1 MTEAASAGWMKEK
14 AEVLGDG
21 CRVVQIPCG
30 FRGLGRSNLMPRAL
44 GTLHLMRPRETEA
57 EAHTLKTVFIGSLEI
72 RVSNNCTEGPQLP
85 CLPFLPHSRPM
96 APRGH
101 GKSSFV
107 WAQRDSFGIHS
118 NQNKNG
124 NKLSD
129 MGEGNRE
136 SCSTNQCMKGGP
148 RAWSWAPYKLPL
160 SRGSVLG
167 PECRDVLHT
176 WSNQSLSMCSSCQES
191 TYPCCKSLE

>member
-1 MTEAASAGWMKEK
+1 MC
-14 AEVLGDG
+14 VY
-21 CRVVQIPCG
+21 
-30 FRGLGRSNLMPRAL
+30 RGLGRSSLLPRAL
-44 GTLHLMRPRETEA
+44 ELFTSEGAETEA
-57 EAHTLKTVFIGSLEI
+57 EADALKTVFIGSLEI
-72 RVSNNCTEGPQLP
+72 RVSNNCTESPQLSWAA
-85 CLPFLPHSRPM
+85 LPSHSRPM

-107 WAQRDSFGIHS
+107 WAQRYSFGIHS

-129 MGEGNRE
+129 MGGGGNRE
-136 SCSTNQCMKGGP
+136 SCSLNQCMKGGP
-148 RAWSWAPYKLPL
+148 RAWSRAPYKLPL

-176 WSNQSLSMCSSCQES
+176 WINQSLSVCSSCQES
-191 TYPCCKSLE
+191 TTHAQVTGMRWRQSSSSPAGA